1 MTVETTEQSADM
13 LGHAVLFYRDD
24 DELADRVSRYLAAG
38 LSSGSAAIVLATTAH
53 RTAITG
59 RLAELGTDV
68 ARCQQHEDLVV
79 LDAGEV
85 LDRFLIGGRVDPADF
100 EQQVGGL
107 VRHAAAAD
115 RPVRIFGEMVA
126 LLWAAGQVSAAVELE
141 ILWNELRA
149 FVPFSL
155 LCGYPAR
162 YSAGQQHADALD
174 EMRRLHTLVTGPG
187 RS

>member
-1 MTVETTEQSADM
+1 M

-24 DELADRVSRYLAAG
+24 DELADRVGRYLAAG
-38 LSSGSAAIVLATTAH
+38 LSSGSAAIVLATTPH

-59 RLAELGTDV
+59 RLAALGTDV
-68 ARCQQHEDLVV
+68 ARCQQHEDLVL

-162 YSAGQQHADALD
+162 YSSGQQHADALD
-174 EMRRLHTLVTGPG
+174 EMCRLHTLVTGPG

>member
-13 LGHAVLFYRDD
+13 LGHAVQFYRDD

-38 LSSGSAAIVLATTAH
+38 LSRGSAAIVLATAAH
-53 RTAITG
+53 RTAITS
-59 RLAELGTDV
+59 RLAALGIDV
-68 ARCQQHEDLVV
+68 ARCRQREDLVV

-107 VRHAAAAD
+107 VRRSAAAG

-126 LLWAAGQVSAAVELE
+126 LLWAGGQAGAAVELE

-162 YSAGQQHADALD
+162 YSCGDEHADALD
-174 EMRRLHTLVTGPG
+174 ELCRLHTLVTGPG

>member
-1 MTVETTEQSADM
+1 M
-13 LGHAVLFYRDD
+13 LGHAVQFYRDD

-38 LSSGSAAIVLATTAH
+38 LSRGSAVIVLATAAH

-59 RLAELGTDV
+59 RLAALGIDV
-68 ARCQQHEDLVV
+68 ARCRQREDLVV

-107 VRHAAAAD
+107 VRRAAAED

-126 LLWAAGQVSAAVELE
+126 LLWAAGQVGAAVELE

-162 YSAGQQHADALD
+162 YSSGDEDADALD
-174 EMRRLHTLVTGPG
+174 ELCRLHTLVTGPG

>member
-1 MTVETTEQSADM
+1 MTVETTERSADM

-24 DELADRVSRYLAAG
+24 DELADRVGRYLAAG
-38 LSSGSAAIVLATTAH
+38 LSSGSAAIVLATTPH

-59 RLAELGTDV
+59 RIAALGTDV
-68 ARCQQHEDLVV
+68 ARCQQHEDLVL

-162 YSAGQQHADALD
+162 YSSGQQHADALD
-174 EMRRLHTLVTGPG
+174 EMCRLHTLVTGPG